1 MYIDLS
7 TLTVV
12 QTNTAKY
19 QVSVKHTTANI
30 FECCISVWV
39 HIAPTDNHINFVSIS
54 IDLRVLSLPADFRK
68 NECIL
73 LMAHGLRPPTEAEII
88 QAPLCYHRN

>member
-1 MYIDLS
+1 MYIDLC
-7 TLTVV
+7 TFIVV

-30 FECCISVWV
+30 LDYCISVWV
-39 HIAPTDNHINFVSIS
+39 HIALPDNYIGFVSICK
-54 IDLRVLSLPADFRK
+54 DLRVLSLPADIRK

-73 LMAHGLRPPTEAEII
+73 LMAHGRRPPTEAENT
-88 QAPLCYHRN
+88 QTSLCYNRN